1 MQVQDS
7 QPLLEC
13 VPNFSEGHNV
23 GIINRIADAIRQI
36 TGVKLLHVDS
46 GADANR
52 TVMTFV
58 GAPSAVVEAAFQ
70 SIKTAA
76 QLIDMRQHQGTHPRI
91 GATDVCPLIPIAG
104 LDMQDAAELARNLG
118 QRVGQESGIP
128 VYLYE
133 YAAMNANRRNLA
145 HIRRGEYEG
154 LATKIK
160 QPEWQPDFG
169 PTRGPF
175 PAGATVIGARKFLIA
190 YNVNLDTRNVAIA
203 RRIAERVRESGYK
216 IKDHQAQVQR
226 IPGRCPGVK
235 AIGWYLPAYGKA
247 QVSMNITDLDLTPV
261 HLAFAACQEEA
272 LRLGV
277 KVTGSELIGLA
288 PLRVFLEAGAY
299 FAPELSDSSQKIKT
313 AIDGLGLQE
322 LGEFDPANRIL
333 EYRMQLEW

>member
-7 QPLLEC
+7 QALLEC
-13 VPNFSEGHNV
+13 VPNFSEGRNLL
-23 GIINRIADAIRQI
+23 IINRIADAIRQI
-36 TGVKLLHVDS
+36 AGVKLLHVDP

-58 GAPSAVVEAAFQ
+58 GNPSSVVEAAFQ

-104 LDMQDAAELARNLG
+104 LDMQDAAELAQNLG
-118 QRVGQESGIP
+118 QRVGQELNIP

-133 YAAMNANRRNLA
+133 YAALNANRRNLA
-145 HIRRGEYEG
+145 LIRHGEFEG
-154 LATKIK
+154 LASKITL
-160 QPEWQPDFG
+160 PEWQPDFG
-169 PTRGPF
+169 PTQGPF
-175 PAGATVIGARKFLIA
+175 PAGACVIGARKFLIA
-190 YNVNLDTRNVAIA
+190 YNVNLDTRDVAIA

-216 IKDHQAQVQR
+216 IKDQQGQVQI

-235 AIGWYLPAYGKA
+235 AIGWDMPAYGRA

-261 HLAFAACQEEA
+261 HLAFAACQQEA
-272 LRLGV
+272 LKLGV
-277 KVTGSELIGLA
+277 NVTGSELIGLA
-288 PLRVFLEAGAY
+288 PLRVFLEAGSY
-299 FAPELSDSSQKIKT
+299 FAPGISDSTQQIKA

-322 LGEFDPANRIL
+322 LEAFDPAKRIL
-333 EYRMQLEW
+333 EYRMKLE

>member
-36 TGVKLLHVDS
+36 AGVKLLHVDP

-58 GAPSAVVEAAFQ
+58 GVPSAVVEAAFQ

-104 LDMQDAAELARNLG
+104 LDMQDVAELAQNLG
-118 QRVGQESGIP
+118 QRVGQELDIP

-133 YAAMNANRRNLA
+133 YAAQNANRRNLA
-145 HIRRGEYEG
+145 LIRRGEYEG
-154 LATKIK
+154 LASKIAL
-160 QPEWQPDFG
+160 PEWQPDFG
-169 PTRGPF
+169 PTQGSF
-175 PAGATVIGARKFLIA
+175 PAGASVIGARKFLIA

-216 IKDHQAQVQR
+216 IKDQQGQVQI

-235 AIGWYLPAYGKA
+235 AIGWDMPAYGRA

-272 LRLGV
+272 LKLGV
-277 KVTGSELIGLA
+277 NVTGSELIGLA

-299 FAPELSDSSQKIKT
+299 FAPGFRDSTQQIKA

-322 LGEFDPANRIL
+322 LGAFDPTKRIL
-333 EYRMQLEW
+333 EYRMQLDA